1 MANVVYHLRQAA
13 MLARYAKLTRN
24 PERASALL
32 RLAEQHKELADQ
44 KKRLAHRHQEVQLD
58 SQDL

>member
-1 MANVVYHLRQAA
+1 MANVVYHLRQAS
-13 MLARYAKLTRN
+13 MLTRYARLIRN
-24 PERASALL
+24 PEMATALL

-44 KKRLAHRHQEVQLD
+44 KKRLAHGRQQVQLD

>member
-1 MANVVYHLRQAA
+1 MA
-13 MLARYAKLTRN
+13 T
-24 PERASALL
+24 ALL

-44 KKRLAHRHQEVQLD
+44 KKRLAHGHQQVQLD